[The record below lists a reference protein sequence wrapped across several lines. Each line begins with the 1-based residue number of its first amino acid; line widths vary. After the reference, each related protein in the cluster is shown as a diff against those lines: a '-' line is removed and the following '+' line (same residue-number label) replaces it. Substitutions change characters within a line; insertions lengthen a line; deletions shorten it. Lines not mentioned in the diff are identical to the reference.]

1 MVVQIMGVAWTEREA
16 VHLLSRTGFY
26 TSKDDIQ
33 ACLLLG
39 QGETVRRLVAGE
51 SLTGKT
57 AALQSITEL
66 TADGKEMR
74 ADSIGDQQTYWLYRI
89 LNTESP
95 LIEKMT
101 LFWHGH
107 FSTSFSKIND
117 IPLILRQNE
126 LFRNYAL
133 GNFHSLVLEIGK
145 DPAMMIYLDVNNNRK
160 GKPNENYAREVMELF
175 TLGIG
180 NYTEQDIKET
190 ARSLTGW
197 SYDKKE
203 SKVKFNKGQYDDKSK
218 TILGESGTFNE
229 TTVVDVFFKQEAL
242 PQFIARKLLKYF
254 AMDEPSSEWVN
265 IVAQDVKNDPTI
277 GEVLTKLFMADA
289 FYNPEI
295 QGALIKTPI
304 EYVAGI
310 LKAFNIPLSKGFTQ
324 SARKMG
330 MELFLPPDVAG
341 WRGGTTWLMT
351 TNLLARFQFAESI
364 AKRLNNNLL
373 TSKEYAL
380 DPLSK
385 PEDYVLQYSQN
396 AGVWFMGELT
406 AQTLAKYANDTFVF
420 AKQRNNGMKGLLQLI
435 MISPEAQMK

>member
-1 MVVQIMGVAWTEREA
+1 MGAAWTEHEV
-16 VHLLSRTGFY
+16 VHLLNRTGFY
-26 TSKDDIQ
+26 TSKTDIE
-33 ACLLLG
+33 ACLSLG
-39 QGETVRRLVAGE
+39 QAESVRRLVAGE

-57 AALQSITEL
+57 ASLQSITEL
-66 TADGKEMR
+66 TADGKEMK

-89 LNTESP
+89 LNTEAP

-107 FSTSFSKIND
+107 FSTSFSKVND
-117 IPLILRQNE
+117 IPLMLRQNE

-133 GNFHSLVLEIGK
+133 GNFHELVLQIGK
-145 DPAMMIYLDVNNNRK
+145 DPAMMIYLDVNSNRK

-197 SYDKKE
+197 SYDRKE
-203 SKVKFNKGQYDDKSK
+203 GQVKFNKGQYDAANK
-218 TILGESGTFNE
+218 TVLGETGAFNE

-242 PQFIARKLLKYF
+242 PQFIAKKLLKWF
-254 AMDEPSSEWVN
+254 AVDEPSQEWVDL
-265 IVAQDVKNDPTI
+265 VAGDVSKDQTI
-277 GEVLTKLFMADA
+277 GEVLTKLFMSDA

-341 WRGGTTWLMT
+341 WRGG
-351 TNLLARFQFAESI
+351 R
-364 AKRLNNNLL
+364 
-373 TSKEYAL
+373 
-380 DPLSK
+380 P
-385 PEDYVLQYSQN
+385 
-396 AGVWFMGELT
+396 G
-406 AQTLAKYANDTFVF
+406 
-420 AKQRNNGMKGLLQLI
+420 
-435 MISPEAQMK
+435 

>member
-1 MVVQIMGVAWTEREA
+1 MVVTIMGVGWTEKEA
-16 VHLLSRTGFY
+16 IHLLNRTGFY
-26 TSKDDIQ
+26 TNKADIE
-33 ACLLLG
+33 ACLYYG
-39 QGETVRRLVAGE
+39 QAESVRRIVAGE
-51 SLTGKT
+51 SLLGKT
-57 AALQSITEL
+57 ASLQPITEL
-66 TADGKEMR
+66 KADGKDMKF
-74 ADSIGDQQTYWLYRI
+74 DSFSDQQTYWLYRI

-107 FSTSFSKIND
+107 FSTSYSKVND

-133 GNFHSLVLEIGK
+133 GNFHELVLEVGK
-145 DPAMMIYLDVNNNRK
+145 DPAMMLYLDVNSNRK

-203 SKVKFNKGQYDDKSK
+203 TLVKFNKKQHDEGNK
-218 TILGESGTFNE
+218 TVLGETDKFNE

-254 AMDEPSSEWVN
+254 ATDDPSTEWVN
-265 IVAQDVKNDPTI
+265 LVAKDVRDDHTI
-277 GEVLTKLFMADA
+277 GEVLTKLFMSDA
-289 FYNPEI
+289 FYNPDI
-295 QGALIKTPI
+295 YGALIKTPI

-310 LKAFNIPLSKGFTQ
+310 LKAFNIPLSKGYT
-324 SARKMG
+324 SAARKMG
-330 MELFLPPDVAG
+330 MELFIPPDVAG

-351 TNLLARFQFAESI
+351 TNLLSRFQFAESI
-364 AKRLNNNLL
+364 AKRLNNNLF
-373 TSKEYAL
+373 TSKEYTL
-380 DPLSK
+380 DAQAK
-385 PEDYVLQYSQN
+385 PEDYVQQYAQN
-396 AGVWFMGELT
+396 AGVWNMGELSN
-406 AQTLAKYANDTFVF
+406 QTLAKYANDTFVY
-420 AKQRNNGMKGLLQLI
+420 ATKKTTGMKGLLQLI

>member
-1 MVVQIMGVAWTEREA
+1 MGAAWTEKEA
-16 VHLLSRTGFY
+16 VHLLNRTGFY
-26 TSKDDIQ
+26 TSKADIE
-33 ACLLLG
+33 ACLSLG
-39 QGETVRRLVAGE
+39 QAESVRRLVAGE

-57 AALQSITEL
+57 VALQSITEL
-66 TADGKEMR
+66 TADGKEMK

-89 LNTESP
+89 LNTEAP

-107 FSTSFSKIND
+107 FSTSFSKVND
-117 IPLILRQNE
+117 ISLMLRQNE
-126 LFRNYAL
+126 LFRNFAL
-133 GNFHSLVLEIGK
+133 GNFHELVLQVGK
-145 DPAMMIYLDVNNNRK
+145 DPAMMIYLDVNSNRK

-180 NYTEQDIKET
+180 NYTEQDIKEA

-197 SYDKKE
+197 SYDRKE
-203 SKVKFNKGQYDDKSK
+203 GQIKFIKGQFDAANK
-218 TILGESGTFNE
+218 TILGETGAFNE

-242 PQFIARKLLKYF
+242 SKFIASKLLKLF
-254 AMDEPSSEWVN
+254 ATDEPSQEWMDQ
-265 IVAQDVKNDPTI
+265 VASDVLKDQTI
-277 GEVLTKLFMADA
+277 GEVLTKLFMSEA
-289 FYNPEI
+289 FYNPDI
-295 QGALIKTPI
+295 QGSLIKTPI

-341 WRGGTTWLMT
+341 WRGGTTWLMM
-351 TNLLARFQFAESI
+351 TNLLSRFQFAESI

-380 DPLSK
+380 EPLSK
-385 PEDYVLQYSQN
+385 PEDYVRQYSQN
-396 AGVWFMGELT
+396 VGVWNMGELS
-406 AQTLAKYANDTFVF
+406 AKTLAQYANDTFVY
-420 AKQRNNGMKGLLQLI
+420 AKQKNNGMKGLLQLI